1 MSPQLNFQDRS
12 LIFTDF
18 TNAESPYGVGRS
30 LIFTDFTNVESPYGV
45 GRSLIFTDFTNAE
58 SPYGVGRS
66 LIFTDFTNAESPYGV
81 GRSLIFTD
89 FTNAESPYGVGRS
102 LIFTDFTNAESPYGY
117 CMAEVI
123 PDVLLSW
130 KGSTAPAGNAMLLC
144 IGLMGPEDNQRHA
157 AVLSEH
163 LFNHL
168 GIPKDRLLIEFND
181 IKDSDVGFNGTTVDA
196 LGLFKK

>member
-1 MSPQLNFQDRS
+1 MTLP
-12 LIFTDF
+12 
-18 TNAESPYGVGRS
+18 GRS
-30 LIFTDFTNVESPYGV
+30 AARDVWYYSLTDNVLVAFIMPLFRLETNVPRSKITPEFLDLTTAV
-45 GRSLIFTDFTNAE
+45 MAKTLGRGKE
-58 SPYGVGRS
+58 
-66 LIFTDFTNAESPYGV
+66 
-81 GRSLIFTD
+81 
-89 FTNAESPYGVGRS
+89 
-102 LIFTDFTNAESPYGY
+102 Y

-130 KGSTAPAGNAMLLC
+130 KGSSAPAGNAMLLC